1 MCQAGLYFLYI
12 LSVNVVALH
21 SSSGLPGQDTNSG
34 WSLGKTQ
41 WQWGLAWAPQR
52 VSFILKAK
60 LCYMLRRPPPS
71 ILDSKLSLCSFKPCV
86 FQPMIRH
93 WLSSGYEPLVL
104 LRHVLLACCVCWFSV
119 GAAGEDP
126 AGRFP
131 GENPCNP
138 EWHKTDG
145 H

>member
-1 MCQAGLYFLYI
+1 MTMRACLGSPESVFYFESKTVLY
-12 LSVNVVALH
+12 VA
-21 SSSGLPGQDTNSG
+21 SS
-34 WSLGKTQ
+34 
-41 WQWGLAWAPQR
+41 
-52 VSFILKAK
+52 
-60 LCYMLRRPPPS
+60 PPS

-93 WLSSGYEPLVL
+93 WLSSGYELLVL
-104 LRHVLLACCVCWFSV
+104 LRHVLLARCVCWFSV

-138 EWHKTDG
+138 E
-145 H
+145 